1 MNPLLQHA
9 AKNGWSRRTFL
20 RNLFY
25 SAGSV
30 STASWLTACGGS
42 SSSSSGGGSSPNFVS
57 RFNTIGPLQEPNDDG
72 IRLPAGFT
80 SRQVAVF
87 GEAPVPDLDPL
98 FLWHSD
104 PDGGGCFR
112 TEDGGWIYVS
122 NSEARDLTTVISVDP
137 TGLFRPNLDRDTA
150 QFLPPGFGGGVSA
163 LRFDALGNLVD
174 AYPCQRGTTTNCSGG
189 ATPWGTWI
197 NGEEIWDGKMFEC
210 SPLRDGGEAVELPRF
225 GRKAHEMVA
234 IDAEGRAIYHTED
247 IDEETDRFYRTV
259 WEVADW
265 PVANQRPDM
274 DAGKLQVLFV
284 PAGIE
289 AARAGPT
296 PYQWVDAIDDG
307 TPQPAT
313 VDQVDGT
320 IFGGNEG
327 VWYLDGI
334 VFFSTKSDDNIWAI
348 DTLGGTIESIY
359 NPDNGVAGSPFD
371 DAEEPLTG
379 VDNIAMTLDGEML
392 VVEDGGFMRC
402 MVLLPDRRT
411 IPLLQLPGDPSLTE
425 VTGIAIAP
433 SGDRF
438 YVSGQRSRPL
448 GIFPPELEPG
458 SPIPTRVAGVT
469 YEITM
474 PFTVSV
480 DPPLARPLPGAAS

>member
-1 MNPLLQHA
+1 MNPLLLDAERQ
-9 AKNGWSRRTFL
+9 GWSRRTFL

-25 SAGSV
+25 SAGCV
-30 STASWLTACGGS
+30 STASWLTACGGGS
-42 SSSSSGGGSSPNFVS
+42 SGSSPDFVS
-57 RFNTIGPLQEPNDDG
+57 RFNSIGPLLEPNEDG

-80 SRQVAVF
+80 SRLLAVY
-87 GEAPVPDLDPL
+87 GEAPVPEVDPT

-104 PDGGGCFR
+104 PDGGACFR
-112 TEDGGWIYVS
+112 TSDGGWIYVS
-122 NSEARDLTTVISVDP
+122 NCEARDLTTVLSQDATNV
-137 TGLFRPNLDRDTA
+137 FRSNLSRDEA
-150 QFLPPGFGGGVSA
+150 QFLPPFFGGGVSA

-174 AYPCQRGTTTNCSGG
+174 AYPCQRDTTTNCSGG

-210 SPLRDGGEAVELPRF
+210 SPLRDGGEPVELPRF

-234 IDAEGRAIYHTED
+234 IDTDNRAIYHTED
-247 IDEETDRFYRTV
+247 INSSTDRFYRTA
-259 WEVADW
+259 WERADW

-274 DAGKLQVLFV
+274 DAGKLQVLYV

-296 PYQWVDAIDDG
+296 AFEWVDAIDDG

-313 VDQVDGT
+313 VDQVDAT

-327 VWYLDGI
+327 VWYLNGI
-334 VFFSTKSDDNIWAI
+334 IFFSTKSDDNIWAI

-359 NPDNGVAGSPFD
+359 NPENSVAGSPFD
-371 DAEEPLTG
+371 DAEEPLSG

-392 VVEDGGFMRC
+392 VVEDGGYMRC

-411 IPLLQLPGDPSLTE
+411 IPLVQLPGNPDLTE
-425 VTGIAIAP
+425 ITGIAIAP
-433 SGDRF
+433 TGDRF

-448 GIFPPELEPG
+448 GLLPPEMEPG
-458 SPIPTRVAGVT
+458 SPIITRAAGVT

-474 PFTVSV
+474 PFSIRVN
-480 DPPLARPLPGAAS
+480 PPLARVMPE